1 MVTPQTPPPNA
12 PKKKLP
18 GWVKLL
24 IVLALL
30 VVGISVAASVG
41 FRLVAG
47 LLTSKAGSGFAE
59 KGIEKGIEKL
69 IEKGLQEAG
78 GDARPDVDI
87 TKDGLVITD
96 KKTGQQLAITGGQQ
110 LPSGFPEDIPV
121 YSGAKVLGSMVMG
134 PTTMVTLEAESPVAD
149 VSSFYQVQLTAK
161 GWSQA
166 FSTSPMPETVS
177 SIYRK
182 ENRQVM
188 VTASREGG
196 KTSLVLAYGT
206 DQP

>member
-18 GWVKLL
+18 GWIKLL

-30 VVGISVAASVG
+30 VVGLSVAASVG

-69 IEKGLQEAG
+69 IEKGLQETG
-78 GDARPDVDI
+78 GAKPDVDI

-96 KKTGQQLAITGGQQ
+96 KKTGQQLAISGGQQ
-110 LPSGFPEDIPV
+110 LPTGFPEDIPV

-134 PTTMVTLEAESPVAD
+134 PTTMVTMETESSVAD
-149 VSSFYQVQLTAK
+149 VSSFYQSQLTTK
-161 GWSQA
+161 GWAQA
-166 FSTSPMPETVS
+166 FSSSPMPETSS

-188 VTASREGG
+188 VTASREGE

>member
-30 VVGISVAASVG
+30 VVGLSVAASVG
-41 FRLVAG
+41 LRLVAG

-59 KGIEKGIEKL
+59 KGIEKGLEKL
-69 IEKGLQEAG
+69 IEKGLQETG
-78 GDARPDVDI
+78 GSRPDVDI

-96 KKTGQQLAITGGQQ
+96 KKTGQQLAISGGQQ
-110 LPSGFPEDIPV
+110 LPPGFPEDIPV
-121 YSGAKVLGSMVMG
+121 YSGAKVLGSMVLG
-134 PTTMVTLEAESPVAD
+134 PTTMVTLESDAALGD
-149 VSSFYQVQLTAK
+149 VSSFYQSQLTVK

-166 FSTSPMPETVS
+166 FSSSPSPESSS

-182 ENRQVM
+182 DNRRL
-188 VTASREGG
+188 TLTLTGDGG
-196 KTSLVLAYGT
+196 KTSLVLAYGAE
-206 DQP
+206 P